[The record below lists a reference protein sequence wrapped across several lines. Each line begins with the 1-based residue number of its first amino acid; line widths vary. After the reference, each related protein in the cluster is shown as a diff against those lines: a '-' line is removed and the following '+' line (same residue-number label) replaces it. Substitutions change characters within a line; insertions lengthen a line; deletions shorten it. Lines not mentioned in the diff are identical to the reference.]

1 MNKIAEQHRTV
12 AASLVALLILAV
24 AAYFYTVGEAPGRDT
39 IGSVEPKLTL
49 EQICRDSLA
58 YTTLEAGTDTEAY
71 VQDCIAGKFPQVIEE
86 HVQRLNEQNNTP
98 VSE

>member
-1 MNKIAEQHRTV
+1 MKQLAEHHKTAIASV
-12 AASLVALLILAV
+12 IALGILAI

-39 IGSVEPKLTL
+39 IGVPEPKLTI

-58 YTTLEAGTDTEAY
+58 YTTLEVGADAEVY
-71 VQDCIAGKFPQVIEE
+71 VQDCIAGKFPQVIET

-98 VSE
+98 LAE